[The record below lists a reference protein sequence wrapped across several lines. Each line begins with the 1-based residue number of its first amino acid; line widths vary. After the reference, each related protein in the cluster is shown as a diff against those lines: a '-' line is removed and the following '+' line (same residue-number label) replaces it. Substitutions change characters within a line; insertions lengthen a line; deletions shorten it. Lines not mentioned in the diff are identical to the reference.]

1 MKLLNE
7 IIFSIYR
14 EAKNFETTTCLLCNT
29 KSYTQHELEHH
40 VLSDDHKDEIENFHR
55 EYLAEQKRKQEGE
68 LKRKKDEESKVKNE
82 ENRNDENRNDEE
94 RENINRR
101 FKIEFGDDDY

>member
-29 KSYTQHELEHH
+29 KSYTQLELEHH
-40 VLSDDHKDEIENFHR
+40 VLSDDHRDEIENFHR

-68 LKRKKDEESKVKNE
+68 LKRKKEEESKVKNE
-82 ENRNDENRNDEE
+82 ENRNDEE
-94 RENINRR
+94 RENIDRR